1 MDSYDDNLIE
11 YKTSFINSNSYRDVP
26 PSIFQNC
33 SICFMTCMGILTL
46 ITGLFAMIGSLY
58 IYITNMIDITYGSEL
73 FLMISGATTIMIS
86 LIMLISTC
94 NYTNTFA
101 KIILFVFSVS
111 SFIVFAVSI
120 SITTYIVIY
129 FNSNGLKNITEVDN
143 FLNKTMY
150 YTYDICCNNKNTTEV
165 LKQVCYDIMGHN
177 ETIYLRDCSSFY
189 IFENDFIT
197 YVHNIL
203 MWLLSIGG
211 IVSIINLISGIT
223 SCCLISAY
231 KRIFYYK
238 NP

>member
-1 MDSYDDNLIE
+1 MDSHDDNLIE
-11 YKTSFINSNSYRDVP
+11 YKASFINSNSYRDVP
-26 PSIFQNC
+26 PSCFQSC
-33 SICFMTCMGILTL
+33 SICFMTYIGMLTL

-58 IYITNMIDITYGSEL
+58 IYLTNLIDITYGSEL

-101 KIILFVFSVS
+101 KFILFVFSVS

-120 SITTYIVIY
+120 LITTYIAIY

-143 FLNKTMY
+143 VLNKTMY

-203 MWLLSIGG
+203 MWVLSIGG

-223 SCCLISAY
+223 SCCLITAY
-231 KRIFYYK
+231 KRIVYYK
-238 NP
+238 NQ

>member
-1 MDSYDDNLIE
+1 MDSHDDNLIE
-11 YKTSFINSNSYRDVP
+11 YKASFINSNSYRDVP

-33 SICFMTCMGILTL
+33 SICFMTYMGMLTL

-58 IYITNMIDITYGSEL
+58 IYLTNMIDITYGSEL
-73 FLMISGATTIMIS
+73 FLMISGAITIMIS
-86 LIMLISTC
+86 VIMLISTC

-101 KIILFVFSVS
+101 KFILFVFSVS

-120 SITTYIVIY
+120 LITTYIAIY

-143 FLNKTMY
+143 VLNKTMY

-203 MWLLSIGG
+203 MWVLSIGG

-223 SCCLISAY
+223 SCCLITAY
-231 KRIFYYK
+231 KRIVYYK
-238 NP
+238 NQ